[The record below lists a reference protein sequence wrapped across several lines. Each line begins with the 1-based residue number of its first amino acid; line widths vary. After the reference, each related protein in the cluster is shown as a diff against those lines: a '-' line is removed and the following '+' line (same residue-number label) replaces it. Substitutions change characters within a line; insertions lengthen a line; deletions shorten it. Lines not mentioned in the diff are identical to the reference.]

1 MRNLIYWIHSSVD
14 GYINGPQG
22 EFDWPVMSDE
32 LAAYSDAMNEGVDT
46 LMYGRKVWELMSS
59 FWPNAEQIDDSPHT
73 LKFAPFWRAAPK
85 VIVSRTIETTD
96 WNSRVISGN
105 VAEEVAAL
113 KAQPGKD
120 ILLTGGS
127 DLAASL
133 TEHGLIDDY
142 RIVVH
147 PVVLGGGAPLFLP
160 PKDRINLR
168 LVDSRTFDSR
178 AVLLRYEIPSKTA

>member
-1 MRNLIYWIHSSVD
+1 MSRLIYWIHTSVD
-14 GYINGPQG
+14 GYINGPRG

-32 LAAYSDAMNEGVDT
+32 LAAYSDAMDEGVGT
-46 LMYGRKVWELMSS
+46 LIYGRKVWELMSS

-73 LKFAPFWRAAPK
+73 RKFAPFWRATPK
-85 VIVSRTIETTD
+85 VIVSRTIETTA
-96 WNSRVISGN
+96 WNSRVIREN

-113 KAQPGKD
+113 KQRPGKD

-127 DLAASL
+127 ILAASL

-147 PVVLGGGAPLFLP
+147 PVVLGGGTPLFLP
-160 PKDRINLR
+160 AKDRIELR
-168 LVDSRTFDSR
+168 LVESRTFDAR
-178 AVLLRYEIPSKTA
+178 AVLLRYQISSEAA